1 MPPVSDPTAHAPE
14 ADGREP
20 LRPDDDLEDLDD
32 PQPPQDEDRW
42 RRGRAVPTGRL
53 AAESTVVGL
62 ASLAAACVSLQVWR
76 GSLRVPFSAQG
87 DGSFYLMLARA
98 LERNGQYLSNPSLGY
113 PSGQELYDL
122 PHGADNL
129 NLLLLRMAAFT
140 GEPGL
145 ALNLFYLAGFFLVGA
160 TMHLVLRRLGCRR
173 AVAAV
178 VSVLF
183 SVSPFHL
190 VRGTGHVLLSA
201 YYTVPLVV
209 LLALAVLSDE
219 PPLARWRRWRP
230 VLSRRDALVILACA
244 VLASAGAYY
253 AFFGLLLIAAGGLM
267 GAAAQR
273 AWRPALSALMH
284 VSIIGTVFVANI
296 SPSVAYWLREG
307 SNPRVA
313 HRYPSETE
321 LYGLRI
327 SQLLIPRPDHRVD
340 VLARAAA
347 RSRGGPI
354 ENELGQNLGLV
365 AGAGFV
371 LLLGIVAWWL
381 VRRTPATRWWTVG
394 RGRLLV
400 DTGFLTLCCLL
411 TGAAGGFSYLLSSI
425 GARDIRAWN
434 RISIVIAALGCV
446 AVALVVS
453 ELLDRV
459 ERAGRGRWGAIGLG
473 AVLVVGLL
481 DQTTP
486 ADSQGR
492 EARETAWN
500 EERSFFRDVA
510 GRLPAGS
517 PVFQLPVM
525 EFPEGPPIL
534 GTESYSEALAYVHA
548 PELRWSFG
556 AMKGRVPDPIPGFD
570 VLPGDEIVEA
580 LRAQGYR
587 AVVVDRAGYAD
598 HGAELEARLAA
609 ASAARASVSADDR
622 YSLFVVD

>member
-1 MPPVSDPTAHAPE
+1 M
-14 ADGREP
+14 
-20 LRPDDDLEDLDD
+20 
-32 PQPPQDEDRW
+32 
-42 RRGRAVPTGRL
+42 GRAVPTGRL
-53 AAESTVVGL
+53 AVESTLVGL
-62 ASLAAACVSLQVWR
+62 ASFVTACLSLQVWR
-76 GSLRVPFSAQG
+76 GSLRVPFSTQG
-87 DGSFYLMLARA
+87 DGAFYLMLARA

-129 NLLLLRMAAFT
+129 NLLLLRMAALT

-145 ALNLFYLAGFFLVGA
+145 ALNLFYLGGFFLVGA

-178 VSVLF
+178 MSVLF

-201 YYTVPLVV
+201 YYTVPLAV
-209 LLALAVLSDE
+209 LLALAVLSDD
-219 PPLARWRRWRP
+219 PPLSRWRRWRP
-230 VLSRRDALVILACA
+230 VIARRDGWVIVACI

-253 AFFGLLLIAAGGLM
+253 AFFGLLLIGI
-267 GAAAQR
+267 GAVVATTAR
-273 AWRPALSALMH
+273 RTWRPAVSALMH
-284 VSIIGTVFVANI
+284 LSIIGAVFLVNV
-296 SPSVAYWLREG
+296 SPSIAYWLREG
-307 SNPRVA
+307 GNDRVA
-313 HRYPSETE
+313 RRYPSETE
-321 LYGLRI
+321 SFGLRI
-327 SQLLIPRPDHRVD
+327 SQLLVPRPDHRVGL
-340 VLARAAA
+340 LARAAA

-354 ENELGQNLGLV
+354 ESELGQNLGLV

-381 VRRTPATRWWTVG
+381 IRRTPATRWWTAG

-446 AVALVVS
+446 AIALVAS
-453 ELLDRV
+453 EVLDRAG
-459 ERAGRGRWGAIGLG
+459 RAGRGRWGAIGLG

-486 ADSQGR
+486 ADSR
-492 EARETAWN
+492 ARAARETTWN
-500 EERSFFRDVA
+500 QERSFFRDA
-510 GRLPAGS
+510 ARRLPAGS

-525 EFPEGPPIL
+525 EFPEMPPTL
-534 GTESYSEALAYVHA
+534 GTDSYSEALGYVHA

-570 VLPGDEIVEA
+570 LLPGEEIIAA

-598 HGAELEARLAA
+598 HAAELEMRLATA
-609 ASAARASVSADDR
+609 IAPPASVSADDR
-622 YSLFVVD
+622 YSLFVLD